1 MTQFLARLV
10 GIQSLFGTKLMP
22 ALKSVLTCLLIGI
35 PSPPL
40 VGLLSAEAQ
49 TISQPGYSSTTQ
61 CFRDKYREEYVPGTK
76 DKPGY
81 VRSWTEKVEI
91 ACTETL
97 TQSPT
102 QKHQTVEIDNND
114 CSQGSVIGG
123 LLGAGLG
130 AALSRKEGR
139 WVGVPVGA
147 AAGAMVGCQ
156 VDGG

>member
-1 MTQFLARLV
+1 MH
-10 GIQSLFGTKLMP
+10 
-22 ALKSVLTCLLIGI
+22 ALKAVLASLLTCIA
-35 PSPPL
+35 SAPL
-40 VGLLSAEAQ
+40 VGLLGAEAQ
-49 TISQPGYSSTTQ
+49 TISQPGYLSTTQ
-61 CFRDKYREEYVPGTK
+61 CFRDEYREEYVPGTK
-76 DKPGY
+76 DRPGY

-91 ACTETL
+91 ACFDTP
-97 TQSPT
+97 TQSSTHKPKT
-102 QKHQTVEIDNND
+102 ADNDNNN